1 MPSATQGVHPFS
13 VFGAQVPVLRGRH
26 HGRRFL
32 PGFRPLPLG
41 MHLWQSPRLEGW
53 WCWTGN
59 GCCLR
64 ALHGTR
70 CRLGE
75 PPCSLVLV
83 SFPFPSLPYSL
94 PPPPFPPLPSAPSDR
109 LSLASFLFPPPPRPP
124 GCRWQ
129 VTDEI
134 ACEVTTLL
142 RDTCEGEHRDRCQQ
156 HYDDNLKW
164 IREAG
169 AQNLVVGSQARIL
182 YSDAQVRWIV
192 CWLW

>member
-83 SFPFPSLPYSL
+83 SFPFPSLPYSR
-94 PPPPFPPLPSAPSDR
+94 PPPPSRPFPPPLPTAFPWPPFSS
-109 LSLASFLFPPPPRPP
+109 PPPLGPLAAVGRSRTRLLVRSQPCC
-124 GCRWQ
+124 GTR
-129 VTDEI
+129 VKGSTGI
-134 ACEVTTLL
+134 AANSTMT
-142 RDTCEGEHRDRCQQ
+142 
-156 HYDDNLKW
+156 
-164 IREAG
+164 I
-169 AQNLVVGSQARIL
+169 I
-182 YSDAQVRWIV
+182 
-192 CWLW
+192 